1 MNYKTETDNFLK
13 DLERVARV
21 RVEVANC
28 LEQMAE
34 TIELAELE
42 GKISSGG
49 LGLDSQLEDMKAVEN
64 NLRQGGFRL
73 LILGDMQRGKSTFLN
88 ALIGEDLLPND
99 VNSCAA
105 ILTILRY
112 GQQKKV
118 TVYFHDKQQ
127 PQQLDLQQFKQAY
140 TINLTGTKQ
149 LEPDKQQV
157 FLNVSH
163 AIIEYPLPLL
173 EKGIEIIDSP
183 GLNDTEY
190 RNELSLGYINNCHAV
205 LFVMQASQ
213 PCTLAERRYLEN
225 YIKDRGVSIFFS
237 IDAWD
242 GIREG
247 LLDPEDEEELQ
258 EAEAKLRRVFR
269 ANLAE
274 YCQFDGMDIYDER
287 VFPISAIQALRRRVK
302 NPSASLEGTGFPEFL
317 GALNT
322 FLTKE
327 RAIAQLRQA
336 RTIARQAYTRTHA
349 AIERRIPLLEQD
361 VNQLKR
367 KINSVEPEFKNL
379 TDIRDRFQ
387 QEIRSTRNTQAKRIA
402 DSFRTYILNLGNTFE
417 TDFLRYQSDLNLFDF
432 LSKNKRDAFN
442 AVLQKAFEQYI
453 NDKLSNWTLS
463 AEKDLNAA
471 FAKLAVSAAQ
481 YGASYS
487 QVTDEITEKI
497 TRQKVIVNPH
507 NTAEN
512 DNTPAWTKW
521 AMGLFSLARSNL
533 AGIAMAGAGFDWKNI
548 LFNHVAVIG
557 IDSIISAVTGIF
569 LEPIGLALLDLGVDF
584 VQADRT
590 RQELVRTVKT
600 ELFKHLSQ
608 IASEQWLPVYNGVKE
623 CFDVYEREV
632 TKRIDDDITSRKSEL
647 GNLVNQ
653 KETFEV
659 NRDAE
664 LQRLQKL
671 DGEVLVKLYQVESIF
686 QNLLITAT

>member
-88 ALIGEDLLPND
+88 ALVGEDLLPSD
-99 VNSCAA
+99 VNACTA

-118 TVYFHDKQQ
+118 TVYFNDKQQ
-127 PQQLDLQQFKQAY
+127 PQQLDFQQFKQAY
-140 TINLTGTKQ
+140 TINPSAAKQ
-149 LEPDKQQV
+149 LEQDRQQA
-157 FLNVSH
+157 FPSISH
-163 AIIEYPLPLL
+163 AVVEYPLPLL

-183 GLNDTEY
+183 SLNDIEAW
-190 RNELSLGYINNCHAV
+190 NELSLGYINNCHAV

-237 IDAWD
+237 IDAWER
-242 GIREG
+242 IREG

-274 YCQFDGMDIYDER
+274 YCQFDGMNIYDER

-302 NPSASLEGTGFPEFL
+302 HPSASLEGTGFPEFL

-367 KINSVEPEFKNL
+367 KINSVEPEFKKL
-379 TDIRDRFQ
+379 TDIRDRFR
-387 QEIRSTRNTQAKRIA
+387 QEIHSTRNTQAKGIA
-402 DSFRTYILNLGNTFE
+402 DSFRTYILNLGITFE

-442 AVLQKAFEQYI
+442 AALKTAFEQYI
-453 NDKLSNWTLS
+453 TDKLSNWTLS
-463 AEKDLNAA
+463 AEKDLNTA
-471 FAKLAVSAAQ
+471 FANLAISAAQ
-481 YGASYS
+481 YGASYA

-497 TRQKVIVNPH
+497 TGKKVIVNPH
-507 NTAEN
+507 STAED

-521 AMGLFSLARSNL
+521 AMGLFSQARGNL
-533 AGIAMAGAGFDWKNI
+533 AGVAMAGAGFDWKNI
-548 LFNHVAVIG
+548 LFNYVAVIG
-557 IDSIISAVTGIF
+557 IGSIISAVTGSF
-569 LEPIGLALLDLGVDF
+569 LEPLGLALIGLVVDF
-584 VQADRT
+584 MQADRA
-590 RQELVRTVKT
+590 RQELVKT
-600 ELFKHLSQ
+600 AKKELVKHLPHV
-608 IASEQWLPVYNGVKE
+608 ASEQWLPIYNGVKE

-632 TKRIDDDITSRKSEL
+632 SKRIDDDITSRKSEL
-647 GNLVNQ
+647 SNLVKQ

-671 DGEVLVKLYQVESIF
+671 DEEVLAKSNRIENMF
-686 QNLLITAT
+686 QNLVIAAT